1 MTLRGNIF
9 VSFEREEMESSPAP
23 PAFAFESPELVMPDI
38 APLAPLTLEIPEFV
52 MPEMAPLVLAPIT
65 VEIPEIVFPDM
76 APLPPFTFE
85 VPEIVMPNMAPLP
98 PFTVEIPEIVMPDIE
113 LPAIALDLPSLAI
126 AGDFVRSSGWTDDEG
141 NRFLAVRLGRVR
153 LTETIDA
160 LELGP
165 DGLLLIDERAA
176 DGAHR
181 RLYITGEEGSGPRFE
196 WLIDGQEQPFD
207 AAGRAWLEPILR
219 QLAER
224 RPGAR

>member
-1 MTLRGNIF
+1 
-9 VSFEREEMESSPAP
+9 
-23 PAFAFESPELVMPDI
+23 
-38 APLAPLTLEIPEFV
+38 
-52 MPEMAPLVLAPIT
+52 
-65 VEIPEIVFPDM
+65 
-76 APLPPFTFE
+76 
-85 VPEIVMPNMAPLP
+85 
-98 PFTVEIPEIVMPDIE
+98 MPDIE

-126 AGDFVRSSGWTDDEG
+126 TGDFVRSSGWTDDEG

-196 WLIDGQEQPFD
+196 WLVDGEEQPFD